1 MWWWCSFSAAESSVE
16 LLSEVDHLAKQV
28 SEGNITLDQALS
40 SDSIWALKIAST
52 EWCQS
57 LQQHRTAQLWLMYMT
72 LVSIL
77 RTFIRAGRTGNWHL
91 YLQALKQM
99 LPYLAASGHHNYTK
113 SLVLYLQKM
122 EKLPHTHPEVYR
134 KFLDGLFV
142 LRRTEN
148 YWAGI
153 H

>member
-40 SDSIWALKIAST
+40 SDSIWALKTAST
-52 EWCQS
+52 EWRQS

-77 RTFIRAGRTGNWHL
+77 RTFIRAG
-91 YLQALKQM
+91 
-99 LPYLAASGHHNYTK
+99 
-113 SLVLYLQKM
+113 
-122 EKLPHTHPEVYR
+122 
-134 KFLDGLFV
+134 
-142 LRRTEN
+142 
-148 YWAGI
+148 
-153 H
+153 